1 MKSLFL
7 EPFSGLSGDMLNGL
21 LLDLGGDLNKLLI
34 ELKKLPIDGF
44 TIQAQRIA
52 KSCIYGTDFDVLL
65 QHGKKDYGIKHS
77 LSPHH
82 ENEHH
87 ETKEHAHLSL
97 IHI

>member
-52 KSCIYGTDFDVLL
+52 KSCIY
-65 QHGKKDYGIKHS
+65 
-77 LSPHH
+77 
-82 ENEHH
+82 
-87 ETKEHAHLSL
+87 
-97 IHI
+97 

>member
-44 TIQAQRIA
+44 TIQALLIA
-52 KSCIYGTDFDVLL
+52 KSWISTFSYNMEKRITV
-65 QHGKKDYGIKHS
+65 
-77 LSPHH
+77 
-82 ENEHH
+82 
-87 ETKEHAHLSL
+87 
-97 IHI
+97 